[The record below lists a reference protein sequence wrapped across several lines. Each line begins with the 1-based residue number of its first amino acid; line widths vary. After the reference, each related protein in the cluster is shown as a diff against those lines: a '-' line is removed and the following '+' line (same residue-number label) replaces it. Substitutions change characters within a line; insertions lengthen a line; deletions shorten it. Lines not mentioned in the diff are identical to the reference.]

1 MRNADYCL
9 DSRQVLKGSFVDIKS
24 TDVKDI
30 LREILKGVIYI
41 SLREDKPSVNTFL
54 RVVAISDSYD
64 ILYRSIRMSYSPT
77 CLS

>member
-1 MRNADYCL
+1 MRNTDYCL
-9 DSRQVLKGSFVDIKS
+9 DSRQVFKGSFVDIKS

-30 LREILKGVIYI
+30 LREILKEVIYI
-41 SLREDKPSVNTFL
+41 SLREDKPSVNIFL

-64 ILYRSIRMSYSPT
+64 ILYRSIRISYSPI